1 MATLKDEEVK
11 ECMTF
16 ASNCIAGFVLTLL
29 LLYVSFQFVLAS
41 LDNICAS
48 VYLVAFKLKA
58 SVVDMH
64 FQFVDGLKSPLFRLI
79 K

>member
-1 MATLKDEEVK
+1 MAALEDEEVK

-48 VYLVAFKLKA
+48 VYLVTFKLKT
-58 SVVDMH
+58 SVVAIH
-64 FQFVDGLKSPLFRLI
+64 FQFVDGFKVTSF
-79 K
+79 